1 MKHLN
6 QFITEYIVKKKLDK
20 PIDSEHNYKY
30 CPKTKEELENICI
43 DLINNGNV
51 DLNCI
56 DVSNITDMQELFS
69 NIDFKC
75 SEDIQ
80 HIDIDKWDVSNV
92 TNMRAMFEGC
102 MDLDCD
108 LSKWDVSKVKD
119 MGYMFYGC
127 RLFES
132 DLSNWDV
139 SNVETMI
146 KMFYECRSFDSDLSN
161 WDVSNVESMVLM
173 FENCS
178 NFTGKGLD
186 KWNVRK
192 LKTKYY
198 DIFNNCKKLKKI
210 PNWNRL

>member
-6 QFITEYIVKKKLDK
+6 TYITEYIVKKKLDK

-43 DLINNGNV
+43 DLLDNGNV

-56 DVSNITDMQELFS
+56 DVSNITDMHELFS
-69 NIDFKC
+69 NIDLKC

-108 LSKWDVSKVKD
+108 LSSWDVSKVKD

-139 SNVETMI
+139 SKVKDMSYIFDGCTSLKN
-146 KMFYECRSFDSDLSN
+146 KPSWYE
-161 WDVSNVESMVLM
+161 E
-173 FENCS
+173 
-178 NFTGKGLD
+178 
-186 KWNVRK
+186 
-192 LKTKYY
+192 
-198 DIFNNCKKLKKI
+198 
-210 PNWNRL
+210 

>member
-1 MKHLN
+1 MH
-6 QFITEYIVKKKLDK
+6 
-20 PIDSEHNYKY
+20 
-30 CPKTKEELENICI
+30 
-43 DLINNGNV
+43 
-51 DLNCI
+51 
-56 DVSNITDMQELFS
+56 ELFS
-69 NIDFKC
+69 NIDLKC

-108 LSKWDVSKVKD
+108 LSSWDVSKVKD

-132 DLSNWDV
+132 DLSKWDV

-186 KWNVRK
+186 NWNVSK

>member
-6 QFITEYIVKKKLDK
+6 TYITEYIIKKKLDK
-20 PIDSEHNYKY
+20 PIDSENHYKY

-43 DLINNGNV
+43 DLIDNGNV

-108 LSKWDVSKVKD
+108 LSSWDVSKVKD

-139 SNVETMI
+139 SNVE
-146 KMFYECRSFDSDLSN
+146 
-161 WDVSNVESMVLM
+161 SMVLM

-186 KWNVRK
+186 NWNVSK

-210 PNWNRL
+210 PNWNK

>member
-6 QFITEYIVKKKLDK
+6 QFITEYIIKKKLDK
-20 PIDSEHNYKY
+20 PIDSKNHYKY
-30 CPKTKEELENICI
+30 CPKTKEELENICV
-43 DLINNGNV
+43 DLIDNGNV

-56 DVSNITDMQELFS
+56 DVSNITDMYKLFS
-69 NIDFKC
+69 NIDLKC

-80 HIDIDKWDVSNV
+80 HIDINEWDVSNA

-102 MDLDCD
+102 MNLDCD

-119 MGYMFYGC
+119 MSYMFYGC

-146 KMFYECRSFDSDLSN
+146 KMFYECRSFDSDLSK
-161 WDVSNVESMVLM
+161 WDVSNVESMTLM

-186 KWNVRK
+186 NWNVKK
-192 LKTKYY
+192 LKNKKLQ
-198 DIFNNCKKLKKI
+198 IFDHCKKLKKI
-210 PNWNRL
+210 PDWNRL